1 MGGGGH
7 QLRLGSVRNQA
18 CAASLAAALLLL
30 PASCNQR
37 RPGPLDG
44 SPQAWP
50 FRPASIAFHA
60 LTRSESADASESLLV
75 RVEFRDRE
83 GDLVKAVGTLVV
95 SVACRGAEPSESE
108 HPFDLADASVNRE
121 LFDPVTLT
129 YRIRIAR
136 PWSVP
141 PRSGSEISLTARL
154 EQHAGD
160 LAATTRILW

>member
-7 QLRLGSVRNQA
+7 QLRRA
-18 CAASLAAALLLL
+18 CAASLAAAVLLL
-30 PASCNQR
+30 PASCGQR
-37 RPGPLDG
+37 RQGPLDG

-60 LTRSESADASESLLV
+60 LTRSESDDAAESLLV
-75 RVEFRDRE
+75 RVEFRDLE

-95 SVACRGAEPSESE
+95 SVACSGAEPSASE
-108 HPFDLADASVNRE
+108 HAFDLADAAVNRE

-141 PRSGSEISLTARL
+141 PRPGSEISLAARL

-160 LAATTRILW
+160 LEATTRILW